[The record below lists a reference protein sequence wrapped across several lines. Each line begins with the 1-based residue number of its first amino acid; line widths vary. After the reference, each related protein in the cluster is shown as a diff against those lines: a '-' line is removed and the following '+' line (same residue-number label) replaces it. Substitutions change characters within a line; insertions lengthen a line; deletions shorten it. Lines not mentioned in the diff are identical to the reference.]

1 MTEDKITI
9 RQLTPSF
16 GAEIIGLN
24 LGAADDSAITVLEKQ
39 LLRHRVLSLR
49 EQTLSDD
56 RLVEI
61 SGKLGKLDVPAANPY
76 GEPFHKAN
84 PEINVISN
92 IVENDKPAGNLG
104 AGEAVWHAD
113 MTYQETPPRAAIL
126 YALEVP
132 PSGGN
137 TYFADMYAAY
147 ETLPEDLKTRMEGK
161 LAIHDASHNSAGML
175 RKGYD
180 EVTDV
185 RETLGARH
193 PLARTDPKTGR
204 KALFLGRR
212 PRSYICGLPV
222 TESDKLLDE
231 LWAHASRPEFAISHE
246 WQVGDVLMWSNLEV
260 LHRRDAFDAKTRRR
274 MHRTQIRTLWSETE
288 RSAA

>member
-1 MTEDKITI
+1 MTENKITI
-9 RQLTPSF
+9 RQLTPAF
-16 GAEIIGLN
+16 GAEIIGLD
-24 LGAADDSAITVLEKQ
+24 LAAADDSAISILEEQ
-39 LLRHRVLSLR
+39 LLQHRVLSLR
-49 EQTLSDD
+49 GQSLSDNQ
-56 RLVEI
+56 LVEV
-61 SGKLGKLDVPAANPY
+61 SGKLGKLDIPAANPY

-147 ETLPEDLKTRMEGK
+147 ETLPEDLKTQMEGK

-180 EVTDV
+180 QVRDV
-185 RETLGARH
+185 RETPGARH

-222 TESDKLLDE
+222 AESDELLDR

-260 LHRRDAFDAKTRRR
+260 LHRRDAFDNSTRRR
-274 MHRTQIRTLWSETE
+274 MHRTQIRALWSETE